1 MKNEKFSVFREIAYP
16 RLSKKMK
23 MFTYF
28 HQIRKFS
35 NLIKENSGFFA
46 NCLYFSSNSSIFCKI
61 FAKFRQIF
69 IKIRPKKFNFSF
81 REWNFIFHSPKLCA
95 DFLVNF
101 WDWSGA
107 KVWQSCRAWKML
119 QNAYLDA
126 KIGFETEEN
135 EPPKVWRQIFSFFHS
150 PPYLQVI
157 WFMNWCTWNGNPYNI
172 NHPSSIQGEV
182 NKQNILSGTGLVG
195 CIAAWKVLLDLR

>member
-1 MKNEKFSVFREIAYP
+1 MKNEKV
-16 RLSKKMK
+16 
-23 MFTYF
+23 

-35 NLIKENSGFFA
+35 NPLKENSGFFA
-46 NCLYFSSNSSIFCKI
+46 NCLYFSSNSSFLCN
-61 FAKFRQIF
+61 FFMKFRQIL
-69 IKIRPKKFNFSF
+69 IKIRLKKFHFSF
-81 REWNFIFHSPKLCA
+81 REWNFIFHSPKFCA

-126 KIGFETEEN
+126 KIGFDTEEN

-150 PPYLQVI
+150 PPY
-157 WFMNWCTWNGNPYNI
+157 
-172 NHPSSIQGEV
+172 SSPLVQRSETVGSVKIKVKIQ
-182 NKQNILSGTGLVG
+182 
-195 CIAAWKVLLDLR
+195 DLPKRN